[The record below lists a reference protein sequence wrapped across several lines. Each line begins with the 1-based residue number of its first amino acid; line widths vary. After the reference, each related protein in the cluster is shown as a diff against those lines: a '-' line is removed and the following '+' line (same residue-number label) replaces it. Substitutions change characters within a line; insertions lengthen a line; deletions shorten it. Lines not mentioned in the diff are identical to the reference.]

1 MTSFTPRPSQQNI
14 LRYDGGRLG
23 IAAVPG
29 AGKTHILSALAAQII
44 HSGVLQDDQEVLIV
58 TLVNSAVD
66 NFEARI
72 KRFFAERPLQALYK
86 YRVRTLHGLA
96 HDIVREKP
104 ASVGLENRF
113 SIIDERE
120 AGFIRR
126 ESVNAWLANH
136 SLDEFLDPA
145 LDQSKMDWVKRQQ
158 LPDLL
163 DSLALAFIRSSKDRL
178 ITPESLRT
186 KLDSSPA
193 PLPLAELGYSIY
205 ADYQRALAYRGAV
218 DFDDLIRLAL
228 TLLEN
233 DEEYL
238 ARLQYRY
245 PFILEDEAQDSSRTQ
260 ERILSLLSGSRP
272 ESFDRL
278 RTGSA
283 SEDEGHVAGDPALRL
298 RSSESTRRSAQRD
311 ESDGNWVRV
320 GDPNQAIF
328 ETFTTAS
335 PELLRAFIQH
345 NPSVDM
351 PESGRS
357 QPSIL
362 ALANHL
368 IDWVMTAHPISEAR
382 TALSVPHIVPV
393 PEDDPQQNPPD
404 DQEAIKFISKKY
416 TPEEELEAV
425 VKSVKGYVDSIWDFP
440 DEDKPTIAILVPR
453 NNRGVDV
460 VNALKQRGIEPIELI
475 SSTSETRAAA
485 GSLSYLLGY
494 LADPQ
499 SSRKLSK
506 AYEVW
511 RRDWREDMSLR
522 GRSPK
527 QSPDDMSLRGTKQSP
542 DDQGVAS
549 QSALATTSNGEEV
562 ASTEERRLATTSGD
576 EEIASSQQT
585 LLATTST
592 VLRKMV
598 DVENFVA
605 PQNADDWLSAIRESE
620 SVHVIQE
627 LDAFRVVI
635 QRWLSAVTLPI
646 DQLVLTLA
654 QDVFSEASDLALAH
668 KLALVLRSAADDH
681 ADWRLPELTA
691 ELAVIAKNERR
702 FIGFS
707 SDDSGFDPERH
718 RGRVVVTT
726 MHKAKGLEWDRVYL
740 MSVNNYDF
748 PSAMPNDRF
757 ISERWFVRSGLD
769 LTAEALAQLS
779 ALGWSRYVPPTNGGT
794 TRPPNDEYDWYEEGA
809 ATMRSRL
816 DYVKERLRL
825 FYVGITRAKRELIV
839 TWNSG
844 RQGDATP
851 SLALSELM
859 GWWEGHS

>member
-1 MTSFTPRPSQQNI
+1 MTAIFTPRPSQQNI
-14 LRYDGGRLG
+14 LRYTGGRLG

-44 HSGVLQDDQEVLIV
+44 HSGALQDDQEVLIV

-72 KRFFAERPLQALYK
+72 KRFFDNPLQALYK

-104 ASVGLENRF
+104 ARVGLEERF

-126 ESVNAWLANH
+126 ESVNAWLASH
-136 SLDEFLDPA
+136 SLDEYLDPA
-145 LDQSKMDWVKRQQ
+145 LDQSKMDWVRRDQ
-158 LPDLL
+158 LPNML

-178 ITPESLRT
+178 LTPESLRA
-186 KLDSSPA
+186 KLDQSPA

-228 TLLEN
+228 TLLES

-245 PFILEDEAQDSSRTQ
+245 PFILEDEAQDSSLTQ
-260 ERILSLLSGSRP
+260 ERILSLLSGGRVGEARIETTSSGFSENVVSIRP
-272 ESFDRL
+272 DEHRATRPPD
-278 RTGSA
+278 A
-283 SEDEGHVAGDPALRL
+283 SG
-298 RSSESTRRSAQRD
+298 
-311 ESDGNWVRV
+311 GNWVRV

-335 PELLRAFIQH
+335 PELLRAFIQN

-357 QPSIL
+357 QPSVL

-368 IDWVMTAHPISEAR
+368 IDWVMTSHPIPEAR
-382 TALSVPHIVPV
+382 TALSLPHIVPV

-404 DQEAIKFISKKY
+404 HPEGIKFISKRY
-416 TPEEELEAV
+416 TPDEEMEAV
-425 VKSVKGYVDSIWDFP
+425 VKSIKSYLDSFAESPI
-440 DEDKPTIAILVPR
+440 EEQPTIAVLVPR
-453 NNRGVDV
+453 NARGVEV
-460 VNALKQRGIEPIELI
+460 VNALRQRGIEPIELI

-485 GSLSYLLGY
+485 GSLNMLLSY

-499 SSRKLSK
+499 SASKLSN
-506 AYEVW
+506 AYRVW
-511 RRDWREDMSLR
+511 RRDWRDGMSLR
-522 GRSPK
+522 AQVAK
-527 QSPDDMSLRGTKQSP
+527 QSPND
-542 DDQGVAS
+542 
-549 QSALATTSNGEEV
+549 
-562 ASTEERRLATTSGD
+562 EERIGELENAPD
-576 EEIASSQQT
+576 AEIASSQSA
-585 LLATTST
+585 LLAMTSSL
-592 VLRKMV
+592 LRKMV
-598 DVENFVA
+598 DVENFIA
-605 PQNADDWLSAIRESE
+605 PQNANDWLAGLGEGE
-620 SVHVIQE
+620 AGHVIQE
-627 LDAFRVVI
+627 LKEFRVNV
-635 QRWLSAVTLPI
+635 QRWLNAVTLPI

-654 QDVFSEASDLALAH
+654 QDVFTEAHDLALAH
-668 KLALVLRSAADDH
+668 KLALVLRQAADDH
-681 ADWRLPELTA
+681 ADWRLPELTT

-726 MHKAKGLEWDRVYL
+726 MHKAKGLEWDCVYL

-748 PSAMPNDRF
+748 PSSMPNDRF
-757 ISERWFVRSGLD
+757 ISERWFVRSGLVSIRPATSTQGYSTNVP
-769 LTAEALAQLS
+769 LNLEAEALAQLT
-779 ALGWSRYVPPTNGGT
+779 ALGSRYSGEASP

-809 ATMRSRL
+809 ATMQSRL
-816 DYVKERLRL
+816 GYVKERLRL
-825 FYVGITRAKRELIV
+825 FYVGITRAKKDLIV

-851 SLALSELM
+851 SLPLSELM
-859 GWWEGHS
+859 GWWESDSSRQRTVDSQ